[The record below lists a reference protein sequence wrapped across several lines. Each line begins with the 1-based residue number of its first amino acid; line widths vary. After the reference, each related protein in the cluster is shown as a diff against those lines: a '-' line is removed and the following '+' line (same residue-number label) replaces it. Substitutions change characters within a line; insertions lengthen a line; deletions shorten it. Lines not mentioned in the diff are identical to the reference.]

1 MKGAIGTFLYAV
13 LSSVVPIFNIE
24 IYLVGLAAL
33 VDRDDALVLAIAAGL
48 GQAVGKLVWYY
59 WVVRSM
65 DLHFVKR
72 WLESPKRQAQL
83 KRWEDRVAG
92 RPVVGGGVT
101 FVSGL
106 VGFPPLLIMG
116 VVAGAVRMNI
126 PLFFSMIVLGRGLQ
140 SWLILAGLTS
150 AFH

>member
-1 MKGAIGTFLYAV
+1 VKGVIGTFLYAV

-33 VDRDDALVLAIAAGL
+33 VESEDALVLAVAAGL

-65 DLHFVKR
+65 DLHLVKR

-92 RPVVGGGVT
+92 RPVVGGGAT

-106 VGFPPLLIMG
+106 IGVPPLLIMG
-116 VVAGAVRMNI
+116 VVAGAVRMNV